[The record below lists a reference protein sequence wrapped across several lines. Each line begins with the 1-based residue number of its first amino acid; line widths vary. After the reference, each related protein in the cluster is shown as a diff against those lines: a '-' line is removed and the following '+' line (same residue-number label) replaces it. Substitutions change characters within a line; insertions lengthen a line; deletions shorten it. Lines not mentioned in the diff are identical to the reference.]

1 MKKILSAIL
10 AMSLVLLLAACG
22 SKGGGGTGNDGAKS
36 VDLNQYY
43 EDFMASLGADNTPA
57 MMDVEAEALDSLYQ
71 GLSAYK
77 TAQSVVKVAAINSVA
92 FEFALVELEN
102 EADAKAVADIF
113 QAGIDYQIEN
123 GAFYP
128 MTLEGWEQAEIVTQG
143 NVVALIVA
151 QGSQDQAVDAFNA
164 LFA

>member
-102 EADAKAVADIF
+102 ESDAQAVADIF
-113 QAGIDYQIEN
+113 QARVDYQVN
-123 GAFYP
+123 GGALYP
-128 MTLEGWEQAEIVTQG
+128 QTTRSEERRVGKECY
-143 NVVALIVA
+143 
-151 QGSQDQAVDAFNA
+151 S
-164 LFA
+164 